1 MSMSIELPPE
11 VEERLASLAQRTGL
25 SKEDF
30 LLDIIE
36 RVMEDIE
43 DCYLGMEVLDR
54 VKSGEERVYSAAEVR
69 KRLGRL
75 STKI

>member
-1 MSMSIELPPE
+1 MSIELPPE

-30 LLDIIE
+30 LLEIIE

-43 DCYLGMEVLDR
+43 DCYLGM
-54 VKSGEERVYSAAEVR
+54 
-69 KRLGRL
+69 
-75 STKI
+75 